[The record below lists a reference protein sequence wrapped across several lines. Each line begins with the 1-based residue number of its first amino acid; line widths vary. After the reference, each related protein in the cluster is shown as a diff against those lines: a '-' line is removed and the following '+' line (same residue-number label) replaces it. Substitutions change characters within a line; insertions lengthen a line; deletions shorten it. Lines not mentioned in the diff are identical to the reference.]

1 MTGDR
6 ITAWLEERIDLW
18 PLRHLIQKK
27 VIPVHRHTVWY
38 YFGGMTL
45 FLFGIQVATGILL
58 TLYYRP
64 SGEEAYESVQFIMTE
79 VQFGWLIRSI
89 HSWSANLLVL
99 TMMIHLFSVYLTQAY
114 RKPRELT
121 WVTGILLF
129 GVVLFF
135 GFSGYLLPWNVLS
148 YFATKVGT
156 EMAGQFPLVGHVLM
170 RLLRGGDEVTGA
182 TVSRLYGIHIAILPA
197 LMTVILGLHLF
208 LVQKQGMS
216 VSPVVERDQA
226 GRPLR
231 TMPFVPNFLLRD
243 LFGWFVTLGFLAAL
257 AALFPWEL
265 GQKADPFAPAP
276 AGIRPEWY
284 FVFMFQSLKYIPAKI
299 GPFDG
304 EVLGILGYSLGG
316 LLLLLVPFL
325 DKRSASGKPSPL
337 FRWIG
342 IGIIAYIVV
351 FTALGYFAPTLK

>member
-1 MTGDR
+1 
-6 ITAWLEERIDLW
+6 
-18 PLRHLIQKK
+18 
-27 VIPVHRHTVWY
+27 
-38 YFGGMTL
+38 MTL

-64 SGEEAYESVQFIMTE
+64 SGEEAYESVQFIMTD
-79 VQFGWLIRSI
+79 VQFGWLVRSI
-89 HSWSANLLVL
+89 HSWSANLMVL
-99 TMMIHLFSVYLTQAY
+99 MMMIHMFSVYLTQAY

-121 WVTGILLF
+121 WVTGMLLF
-129 GVVLFF
+129 GIVLFF

-156 EMAGQFPLVGHVLM
+156 EIAGQFPLVGHMLM

-182 TVSRLYGIHIAILPA
+182 TVSRFYGIHIAILPA
-197 LMTVILGLHLF
+197 LMTAILSLHLF

-216 VSPVVERDQA
+216 VPPAIERAQR
-226 GRPLR
+226 GQSMK

-243 LFGWFVTLGFLAAL
+243 LFGWFVTLGILAAL
-257 AALFPWEL
+257 AALLPWEL

-316 LLLLLVPFL
+316 LFLLLVPFL
-325 DKRSASGKPSPL
+325 DKKSTMGEPNPV

-342 IGIIAYIVV
+342 IALIAYIVI
-351 FTALGYFAPTLK
+351 FTALGYVAPVGK